1 MPLGLFFFF
10 FFLTKK
16 KIYLKS
22 NTCVFGKHIQRQTA
36 SIGWKDLQRRASLPF
51 SCYVYSSLLFIC
63 LVMSNSWRP
72 HGLYLSRLPC
82 PLPSPRVC
90 SNSCPLSWWCHPT
103 ISPSVTPFSS
113 CPQYFPGLESFP
125 KTRLFTSG
133 GPSIGASASASV
145 LSGLVSFR
153 IDWFDLLA
161 VQGTFKSL
169 LQHHS
174 SKASIL
180 WRSAFFMVQLS
191 HLYMT
196 TGKTTALTI
205 QMP

>member
-1 MPLGLFFFF
+1 MF
-10 FFLTKK
+10 
-16 KIYLKS
+16 
-22 NTCVFGKHIQRQTA
+22 
-36 SIGWKDLQRRASLPF
+36 DSL
-51 SCYVYSSLLFIC
+51 
-63 LVMSNSWRP
+63 WP
-72 HGLYLSRLPC
+72 HGLLHAWLSC

-90 SNSCPLSWWCHPT
+90 SNSCPLSWWSHPT
-103 ISPSVTPFSS
+103 ISSSAAPFSS

-196 TGKTTALTI
+196 TGKTVALTVLTTWTFVGKVI
-205 QMP
+205 YLCFLICCLGLS